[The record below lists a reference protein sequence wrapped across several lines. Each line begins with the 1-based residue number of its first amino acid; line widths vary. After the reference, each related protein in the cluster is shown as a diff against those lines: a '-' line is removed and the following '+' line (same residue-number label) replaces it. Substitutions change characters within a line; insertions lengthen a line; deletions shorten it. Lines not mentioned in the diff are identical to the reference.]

1 MTNFEKYK
9 DEILRIATESNSN
22 PAKKDGVVVACEGL
36 ACTKCDFDGVG
47 KCRENRFKWLY
58 EDDGKQELT
67 CSSCKHASR
76 DQEEYPC
83 SRCSR
88 GYTDLFE
95 PKPKPKKTRQS
106 EFLKMYPNALR
117 HKSTDTIMVCPK
129 DISGKIPYNSGRGC
143 DISCVECYQNYWLQE
158 VE

>member
-9 DEILRIATESNSN
+9 NEIMKIATESNEA
-22 PAKKDGVVVACEGL
+22 PAMEDGMLTACRGL
-36 ACTKCDFDGVG
+36 SCEECDFNEDNCVTSFF
-47 KCRENRFKWLY
+47 NWLY
-58 EDDGKQELT
+58 EDDREQELT

-95 PKPKPKKTRQS
+95 PKPKKTRQS
-106 EFLKMYPNALR
+106 EFLERYPNARKRNSNGVL
-117 HKSTDTIMVCPK
+117 DICPK
-129 DISGKIPYNSGRGC
+129 GLDMRLDCKFAEGC
-143 DISCVECYQNYWLQE
+143 DICCQNYWLQE
-158 VE
+158 VEE